1 MFTQMYDNP
10 EDPSSAES
18 STESNTSIRADQDEP
33 VSSDED
39 HELHW
44 DSSPEQY
51 ELSPTYQN
59 DHELVSKPPIIDS
72 TSTSRRHAISEHQL
86 SRSNAFRRNPLLPPP
101 APRKPRIPVPTSPSD
116 VPTNMVSDVS
126 NALATINTRIYTNS
140 NRPRRSTPRPDY
152 LQLHTTGRRQQAA
165 NSTGGENNQQGPR
178 KHRPKVHLEAEPQP
192 DTAEQTASSSL

>member
-1 MFTQMYDNP
+1 MILNSFFGLLDFL
-10 EDPSSAES
+10 
-18 STESNTSIRADQDEP
+18 
-33 VSSDED
+33 V
-39 HELHW
+39 
-44 DSSPEQY
+44 
-51 ELSPTYQN
+51 LSPTYQN
-59 DHELVSKPPIIDS
+59 DHEPVSKPPLIPS
-72 TSTSRRHAISEHQL
+72 TSTSRRHAVSEHQL
-86 SRSNAFRRNPLLPPP
+86 SRSLAFRRNPLLPPP
-101 APRKPRIPVPTSPSD
+101 APRKPRIPVPTFPSD

-165 NSTGGENNQQGPR
+165 NSTGGENNQQGAR